1 MSAPSSKVVRVVALS
16 PVSVKRAEPTN
27 AADAN
32 EPFNIRQAAP
42 QIINIPT
49 ATLPKDDPSS
59 TDISKI
65 QPTTTTTA
73 PQENDS
79 RPSLTSYN
87 VYSSTAQLVK
97 QVSTM
102 ESSKQA
108 QTGQASRDKSQ
119 APPIAGTSAAAN
131 TTRPVRLSRPLTSP
145 NTVSAAECEATRS
158 NQEGSRQVSTSQVM
172 DEVESSAYDTA
183 PDLDRRPGERP
194 FEDIQQEASPCVDG
208 TVKLERRF
216 KSHKQ
221 CLEEQVSALNEE
233 NSRLKDELQNSKESA
248 RQYAEVARECYEKL
262 RGLCMSVMDHVE
274 YDETLKRNIQT
285 QLDHIKALRKEIQ
298 ECDSSESDHQATL
311 RAKDEEIRSLTQ
323 TVREQE
329 ARIAKLESWSGNLMQ
344 MVEERSK
351 ASQGGD

>member
-1 MSAPSSKVVRVVALS
+1 MALS

-32 EPFNIRQAAP
+32 EPFNTRQAAP
-42 QIINIPT
+42 QIINTLT

-59 TDISKI
+59 TDISKT
-65 QPTTTTTA
+65 QPTTTTAA
-73 PQENDS
+73 PQHNV
-79 RPSLTSYN
+79 RRHSLASNN

-97 QVSTM
+97 PVSNM

-108 QTGQASRDKSQ
+108 QTVQPSRENSP
-119 APPIAGTSAAAN
+119 APPIAGISATAN
-131 TTRPVRLSRPLTSP
+131 TTRPVRLSRSLTSLGIAS
-145 NTVSAAECEATRS
+145 TVECEATHS
-158 NQEGSRQVSTSQVM
+158 NPEGSLHVPTSQVV
-172 DEVESSAYDTA
+172 DEAESSAYGTA
-183 PDLDRRPGERP
+183 PDPDRHSQETL
-194 FEDIQQEASPCVDG
+194 FQDIQQEATSCADEAG
-208 TVKLERRF
+208 KLERRF

>member
-1 MSAPSSKVVRVVALS
+1 MALS

-32 EPFNIRQAAP
+32 EPFNTRQAAP

-59 TDISKI
+59 TDISKT

-73 PQENDS
+73 PQHNV
-79 RPSLTSYN
+79 RRHSLASNN
-87 VYSSTAQLVK
+87 VYSSTAQLLK
-97 QVSTM
+97 PVSNM
-102 ESSKQA
+102 ESSKQV
-108 QTGQASRDKSQ
+108 QTVQPSRDNSS

-131 TTRPVRLSRPLTSP
+131 TTRPVRLSRSLTIP

-158 NQEGSRQVSTSQVM
+158 NQEGSRQLSTSQVV
-172 DEVESSAYDTA
+172 DEVESSAYGTA
-183 PDLDRRPGERP
+183 PDLDRHPGEKP
-194 FEDIQQEASPCVDG
+194 FQDIQQEASSCVDG
-208 TVKLERRF
+208 TGKLERQF

-221 CLEEQVSALNEE
+221 CLEERVSALNEE
-233 NSRLKDELQNSKESA
+233 NSRLTDELQHSKESE

-262 RGLCMSVMDHVE
+262 RGLCMSVKDHID
-274 YDETLKRNIQT
+274 YDEALKRNIQT

-298 ECDSSESDHQATL
+298 EYDSSESDHQATL

-329 ARIAKLESWSGNLMQ
+329 ARIAKLESWSGNFMQ
-344 MVEERSK
+344 MVEKGSK
-351 ASQGGD
+351 ASQDGD